1 MISRMTVVLLRP
13 VSFAIWTGVR
23 PSWRRKSMRFLSS
36 SVICLAMPSFLS
48 LRLPSS
54 PDRARGRR
62 EVVGAHDTE
71 QPGFAKV
78 NAPSFPREGYG
89 VCHHSPSLCL
99 TLLCLLLI
107 AEVTTPNRVRLLPQ
121 STPNIKSCSRV
132 MTRKWYNYQHY
143 NWSIVWIITKNRL

>member
-1 MISRMTVVLLRP
+1 
-13 VSFAIWTGVR
+13 
-23 PSWRRKSMRFLSS
+23 MRFLSS
-36 SVICLAMPSFLS
+36 SVICFAMSAFLS
-48 LRLPSS
+48 LRLPPS
-54 PDRARGRR
+54 PVRARGRR

-89 VCHHSPSLCL
+89 VCHHFPSLRL

-121 STPNIKSCSRV
+121 STPRSIADLAWSR
-132 MTRKWYNYQHY
+132 HY
-143 NWSIVWIITKNRL
+143 FVVYFAPRRQSRDDDD

>member
-1 MISRMTVVLLRP
+1 
-13 VSFAIWTGVR
+13 
-23 PSWRRKSMRFLSS
+23 MRFLSS
-36 SVICLAMPSFLS
+36 SVICFAMSAFLS
-48 LRLPSS
+48 LRLPPS
-54 PDRARGRR
+54 PVRARGRQ

-89 VCHHSPSLCL
+89 VCHHFPSLRL

-121 STPNIKSCSRV
+121 STGKISHVKIGLFLV
-132 MTRKWYNYQHY
+132 
-143 NWSIVWIITKNRL
+143 